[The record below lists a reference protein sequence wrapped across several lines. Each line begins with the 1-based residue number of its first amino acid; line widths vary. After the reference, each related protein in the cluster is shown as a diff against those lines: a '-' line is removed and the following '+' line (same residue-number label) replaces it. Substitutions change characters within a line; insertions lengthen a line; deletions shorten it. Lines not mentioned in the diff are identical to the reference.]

1 MTPGASSVPGPPLSA
16 PADGAAVGPAQADV
30 VARLGSLEPVALAA
44 LVAGRGRDFQRLEL
58 VGDSVLEVILHAHSI
73 VVGPGCPRCAGRA
86 DRFTTDAHLTEV
98 ARATGIGQWL
108 DWHPS
113 DQRLADMVEACI
125 GAAWASGSWRQAV
138 AAVAS
143 QVHPLPA
150 DEARRLLGGGAPVHP
165 EAPARARE
173 ILGAAILEAA
183 AATGAFR
190 RYPAADE
197 GELSR
202 VKARMLSSEHVMTR
216 VRDSAWVHRRLRTHH
231 LVRDDVERLLA
242 DDLLARGLGSAVA
255 IAQPLTA

>member
-1 MTPGASSVPGPPLSA
+1 MTPGAGTAAGPPLPA
-16 PADGAAVGPAQADV
+16 PADVAAAQAAV
-30 VARLGSLEPVALAA
+30 VARLGPLEPVALAA

-58 VGDSVLEVILHAHSI
+58 VGDSVLEVILHAHSVI
-73 VVGPGCPRCAGRA
+73 VGPGCPHCAGRA

-98 ARATGIGQWL
+98 ARTTGIGAWL

-138 AAVAS
+138 AAVAL

-150 DEARRLLGGGAPVHP
+150 DEVRRLLGGGAQVHP

-183 AATGAFR
+183 ASTGAFHR
-190 RYPAADE
+190 HPAGDE

-202 VKARMLSSEHVMTR
+202 VKARMLSSEHVMSR
-216 VRDSAWVHRRLRTHH
+216 VRESAWVRRRLRTHH

-242 DDLLARGLGSAVA
+242 DDLLARGLPSAVA
-255 IAQPLTA
+255 IARPLTA